1 MLSFLNLSDT
11 IYWELKSI
19 NDNLESIF
27 FLLIIMEILLCFIL
41 VLLILMVGR

>member
-1 MLSFLNLSDT
+1 MLSLLNLSDT

-27 FLLIIMEILLCFIL
+27 FLLIIIEILLCFIL
-41 VLLILMVGR
+41 VLLIVMVRG

>member
-1 MLSFLNLSDT
+1 MLSLLNLSDT

-27 FLLIIMEILLCFIL
+27 FLLIIIEILLCFIL
-41 VLLILMVGR
+41 VLLIVMVGR